1 MGLSG
6 QRRGGG
12 WLTRGP
18 AGRSRRRQVG
28 PAAQEGRARGASPAV
43 ERACWAGS
51 ARGRGPLR
59 RWAGADRVTGPRGVS
74 GPLRG
79 KEREEWA
86 GAGLTWVG
94 FWLGFGLSGF
104 WVLFLISIS
113 LLSKSNS
120 NIV

>member
-1 MGLSG
+1 MEEGCARALKVACGL
-6 QRRGGG
+6 
-12 WLTRGP
+12 
-18 AGRSRRRQVG
+18 GR
-28 PAAQEGRARGASPAV
+28 PGR
-43 ERACWAGS
+43 
-51 ARGRGPLR
+51 
-59 RWAGADRVTGPRGVS
+59 
-74 GPLRG
+74 
-79 KEREEWA
+79 EREEWA